1 MPDRDRSLDTLL
13 DLDGQVLVIDEK
25 GHVVKFVVKRMDA
38 TEARPHGLSYSL
50 TLHDRMGHRLMGFDN
65 AHAVEHPGGKFVEQP
80 RLYDHVHRGKDDKGR
95 PYKFV
100 NAGKLI
106 EDFWAEVDRI
116 LDLDKE

>member
-1 MPDRDRSLDTLL
+1 MTNRDLSLDTLL
-13 DLDGQVLVIDEK
+13 DLDGQILVIDEK
-25 GHVVKFVVKRMDA
+25 GQFVKFEVSHM
-38 TEARPHGLSYSL
+38 
-50 TLHDRMGHRLMGFDN
+50 
-65 AHAVEHPGGKFVEQP
+65 
-80 RLYDHVHRGKDDKGR
+80 YDHVHRGKDDKGR